1 MKKMN
6 SLLKHLAFATLALMT
21 CQVVFADDV
30 PLKPD
35 NPGSATVRPRVMKS
49 PQLVPV
55 TANIENGELGLFFST
70 NVGMCTVTIYDVND
84 NVEIMEIIDTNSQS
98 DFFFD
103 LSGLSAG
110 EHQVQISFG
119 SANFVG
125 TFVLE

>member
-6 SLLKHLAFATLALMT
+6 SMLKHLAFVIIAISSIQSITAN
-21 CQVVFADDV
+21 DV
-30 PLKPD
+30 PLKAGD
-35 NPGSATVRPRVMKS
+35 YIGDMNGRTVRSSRR
-49 PQLVPV
+49 LVPV

-70 NVGMCTVTIYDVND
+70 NVGMCTVTIYDEND
-84 NVEIMEIIDTNSQS
+84 NVEIMEIIDTDSQS

>member
-1 MKKMN
+1 MN
-6 SLLKHLAFATLALMT
+6 SMLKHLAFVIIALLSIQSIT
-21 CQVVFADDV
+21 ANDV
-30 PLKPD
+30 PLKAGD
-35 NPGSATVRPRVMKS
+35 YIGDMNGRTVRSSRR
-49 PQLVPV
+49 LVPV

-70 NVGMCTVTIYDVND
+70 NVGMCTVTIYDEND
-84 NVEIMEIIDTNSQS
+84 NVEIMEIIDTDSQS

>member
-1 MKKMN
+1 MKKKN
-6 SLLKHLAFATLALMT
+6 SLLKLIAFTTLALLT
-21 CQVVFADDV
+21 CQVVLAENV
-30 PLKPD
+30 PLRSDKGIGTMD
-35 NPGSATVRPRVMKS
+35 DSRNTRSRR
-49 PQLVPV
+49 LVPV

-70 NVGMCTVTIYDVND
+70 NVGMCTVTIYDEND
-84 NVEIMEIIDTNSQS
+84 NVEIMEIIDTDSQS

-119 SANFVG
+119 TANFVG

>member
-1 MKKMN
+1 
-6 SLLKHLAFATLALMT
+6 
-21 CQVVFADDV
+21 
-30 PLKPD
+30 
-35 NPGSATVRPRVMKS
+35 MKS

-70 NVGMCTVTIYDVND
+70 NVGMCTVTIYDEND
-84 NVEIMEIIDTNSQS
+84 NVEIMEIIDTDSQS